1 MVLMTEN
8 VFLESILLSHESDV
22 QVTVVHDVANSITSM
37 SKMYIP

>member
-8 VFLESILLSHESDV
+8 VFLESMLLSHESDV
-22 QVTVVHDVANSITSM
+22 QVTVVHDVNKSITSM